1 MQTRS
6 VPLHVPFSV
15 QRLTIE
21 PFASDPSLQENL
33 HTVLYNIS
41 VVLQPNNLPLFGG
54 DNSEHLTAKNNIS
67 TGDGLRDS
75 SDMNQLNSVK

>member
-1 MQTRS
+1 MQARS

-21 PFASDPSLQENL
+21 PFASDLSLQENL

-41 VVLQPNNLPLFGG
+41 VVLHPNSLPLFGG
-54 DNSEHLTAKNNIS
+54 GNSELLTAKNNIN
-67 TGDGLRDS
+67 TGDGCETA
-75 SDMNQLNSVK
+75 VI